1 MKTFVRILKF
11 AKPYWPL
18 VIGAFIAS
26 IFFSLFNAGSLWV
39 DGTLIG
45 TIMGSSKEAPI
56 DYDNSLSFVKQA
68 DNLFNQYILGLD
80 ALSQLKI
87 VCLCLLVTF
96 FIVFDIFLNN

>member
-39 DGTLIG
+39 VGTLIG
-45 TIMGSSKEAPI
+45 TIMGSSEEAPI
-56 DYDNSLSFVKQA
+56 DYDNSLSFVISATK
-68 DNLFNQYILGLD
+68 NVPLYP
-80 ALSQLKI
+80 
-87 VCLCLLVTF
+87 LLLRPVEF
-96 FIVFDIFLNN
+96 VEL